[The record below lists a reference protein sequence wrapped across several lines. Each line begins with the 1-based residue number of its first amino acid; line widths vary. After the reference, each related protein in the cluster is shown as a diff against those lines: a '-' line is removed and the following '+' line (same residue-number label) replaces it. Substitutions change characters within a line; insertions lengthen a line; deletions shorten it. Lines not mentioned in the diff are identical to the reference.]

1 MAHKRMDTLVAPPE
15 WWKHLRKFTKR
26 RVAKMERKATKK
38 QIQEEQSER
47 N

>member
-1 MAHKRMDTLVAPPE
+1 MAHKRRDTLVAPPE

-26 RVAKMERKATKK
+26 RVVKMERKEAKK